1 MSHVVTIKTQLR
13 DVTSIAA
20 ACRRLG
26 LPEPVQGT
34 TRLYSG
40 EVTGLLIH
48 LRDWQYPI
56 AVDPASGEVQG
67 DNFDGA
73 WGNPAEIDRL
83 AQAYAIEK
91 IHLESRKKGL
101 RVTETPLEDGSV
113 KLQILEGG

>member
-1 MSHVVTIKTQLR
+1 MSHVVTLKTQLR
-13 DVTSIAA
+13 DVTAIAA

-26 LPEPVQGT
+26 LPDPVQGT
-34 TRLYSG
+34 TRLYSA

-48 LRDWQYPI
+48 LTGWQYPI
-56 AVDPASGEVQG
+56 AVDPATGEIQA

-73 WGNPAEIDRL
+73 WGDPAEIGRL
-83 AQAYAIEK
+83 TQGYAVEK

-113 KLQILEGG
+113 KLQILEGV